1 MGIGYGISG
10 LQTRILVPP
19 KARDQKQLYRLYET
33 KSHSGGGGLKY
44 VRLSHLPFSWPFWPP
59 N

>member
-33 KSHSGGGGLKY
+33 KSHSGGGLKY
-44 VRLSHLPFSWPFWPP
+44 VRLSHLPFS
-59 N
+59 